1 MLAASRVGWYSLAA
15 HDLSHFGTLTML
27 YLNVILT
34 VKDANDVPE
43 IQSLLSE
50 QGRLSRAEP
59 GCLRFEVYH
68 SNNDPKVFILNEH
81 WADQAAVE
89 AHRKAMAYTTIY
101 QPKVLPRVERV
112 PHPAELVP

>member
-1 MLAASRVGWYSLAA
+1 
-15 HDLSHFGTLTML
+15 ML

-34 VKDANDVPE
+34 VKDARDVPE

-50 QGRLSRAEP
+50 QGRLSRVEP

-68 SNNDPKVFILNEH
+68 STNDPKVFILNEH
-81 WADQAAVE
+81 WADQAAVD
-89 AHRKAMAYTTIY
+89 AHRKATAYTTIY